1 MDSPKPEILKN
12 LPASVGVYLMKDK
25 HGRALYIGKAKNLRS
40 RVRTYFLSSGGDSR
54 PQIPFLVK
62 EICDVDFLVTE
73 TERDALLLENSLIK
87 KHKPKYNILL
97 KDDKT
102 YSSLRLDPREK
113 VPRLSFTRRV
123 KNDGAVYFGPFSS
136 GGTLRQTK
144 RLIHKIFPLRDC
156 TDGKYKRHSRR
167 PCLNY
172 NLKLCL
178 GPCAGKVDESA
189 YHETV
194 ERAKMFLKGRVKEIL
209 KILNENMKRSADMM
223 RYEEAAN
230 YRDEIRLLKKNIDI
244 EKIIP
249 GTFNDKDIIGFFRDD
264 GIVEF
269 EVLYSRG
276 GTIVDKA
283 EFSIKNI
290 HWEDREIVREFLG
303 QFYGTD
309 RFIPKEILVP
319 VNIDDTG
326 VMSDWL
332 GEKRGGRVSIIQPKR
347 GAKVKLLEL
356 AMKNAEE
363 SHKIKSGENAK
374 SLKLLKKVQESLSL
388 TRVPISIECYDIS
401 NTQGAQP
408 VASMV
413 RFEHGKPAKKKYR
426 KYRIK
431 SVSGPNDYA
440 MMHEVLTRRLRRS
453 GDEGWELPDLMLVDG
468 GKGQLNIAQQALE
481 ELGSSAKVSLASIAK
496 AADQDDWDKIYKP
509 GRKNP
514 LPVPRGS
521 KELLFLMEIRD
532 EAHRFAITYHK
543 KLRKKRSFTSELDL
557 IPGIGPKR
565 KQALLRRFGNTRAIA
580 RASTEELSKL
590 PGMNKES
597 ARLIKERLN
606 Y

>member
-178 GPCAGKVDESA
+178 GPCAGKVDEST